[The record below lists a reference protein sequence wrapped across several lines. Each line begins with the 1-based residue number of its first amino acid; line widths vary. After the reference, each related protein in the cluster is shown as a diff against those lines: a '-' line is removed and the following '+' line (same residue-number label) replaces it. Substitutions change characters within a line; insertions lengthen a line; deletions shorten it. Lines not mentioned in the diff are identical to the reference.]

1 MPKVMLQ
8 QYHYTPYPTKANIK
22 FADSP
27 INSAVPT
34 EKKQAEKRDAV
45 PIPLSPQKGYPLP
58 IPTSSKKDNALPI
71 PLSPQKGNPLP
82 IPLSSREGNSLPTRV
97 VPIQK
102 PTPVENHSAPST
114 QPPTEPATHHINHN
128 PSGLRLVQPS
138 NTDEPKRVTLIN
150 IKNGKRKSFTLESEN
165 TIRVNA
171 NVLAPVFCYS

>member
-1 MPKVMLQ
+1 MLQ
-8 QYHYTPYPTKANIK
+8 QYQYSPYPTKANIK

-34 EKKQAEKRDAV
+34 EKKQAEKRDAA
-45 PIPLSPQKGYPLP
+45 P

>member
-1 MPKVMLQ
+1 MPEVMLQ
-8 QYHYTPYPTKANIK
+8 QYQYSPYPTKANIK

-58 IPTSSKKDNALPI
+58 IPT
-71 PLSPQKGNPLP
+71 
-82 IPLSSREGNSLPTRV
+82 SSREGNSLPTRV